1 MIRGQRRADMGKKHD
16 KHHERQIYNGGT
28 RVYEK
33 AFLEILNKLGFQ
45 DKMAAAERIRSKES
59 EPGYGVAF
67 GRKACQGQ
75 REAPEIISVR
85 TGIGCEM
92 SLPTFG
98 ILRPKVTRSDSSS

>member
-45 DKMAAAERIRSKES
+45 DKMEMRWLQPNEFAQKSQSLDTVLLLDEKLVKGKEK
-59 EPGYGVAF
+59 
-67 GRKACQGQ
+67 RLKL
-75 REAPEIISVR
+75 SV
-85 TGIGCEM
+85 
-92 SLPTFG
+92 
-98 ILRPKVTRSDSSS
+98 